1 MPSFI
6 GVWIW
11 TLLHAIR
18 IAGTPLLLYE
28 GAENQVLAVMI
39 WNMWDEGYV
48 TTVGAIG
55 TMLMIFLLLLTLALR
70 LFGFGRGAH
79 MQGGNR

>member
-1 MPSFI
+1 M
-6 GVWIW
+6 
-11 TLLHAIR
+11 LHAVR

-28 GAENQVLAVMI
+28 GTENQVLAVTI

-55 TMLMIFLLLLTLALR
+55 TMLMFFLMLFTLALGI
-70 LFGFGRGAH
+70 FGFVHGAH
-79 MQGGNR
+79 IQGSESK